1 MEVIIKKVY
10 KAVGCEKGHYFG
22 TFAHF
27 KELRESSNLSVQ
39 KTCFCCG
46 HKFQPEDACSSIWN
60 NNNEVI
66 GKEKGV
72 SVYEAHKNINGT
84 YSLVFPFPTNEMAFN
99 DFIYNVKYFTGNK
112 YLVTGDLLDETG
124 TDGEPLIKN
133 VKILKKL
140 QL

>member
-46 HKFQPEDACSSIWN
+46 HKFQPEDFISLACFD
-60 NNNEVI
+60 
-66 GKEKGV
+66 KG
-72 SVYEAHKNINGT
+72 
-84 YSLVFPFPTNEMAFN
+84 M
-99 DFIYNVKYFTGNK
+99 GNK
-112 YLVTGDLLDETG
+112 FLCQKCKDIALYYGVWKLIVSKRLVNHPAKDIN
-124 TDGEPLIKN
+124 IK
-133 VKILKKL
+133 
-140 QL
+140 